1 MKPLKSGLV
10 FSNWLLRVTI
20 LMFIVIRFFGLIK
33 SFEFS
38 NLEYYIGIGFIVFAV
53 LLFIG
58 GFMSKPGLTVISG
71 FVITALSIYK
81 ILILFSGS
89 IDTIIVSFLV
99 ILSVGFYFACAG
111 NQ

>member
-10 FSNWLLRVTI
+10 FSNWLLRVAVLLFVVI
-20 LMFIVIRFFGLIK
+20 LFFGKIK
-33 SFEFS
+33 SFGFS
-38 NLEYYIGIGFIVFAV
+38 NREYYIDIAIILFAT

-58 GFMSKPGLTVISG
+58 GFMSKPGMTVFSG
-71 FVITALSIYK
+71 FIITALAIYK
-81 ILILFSGS
+81 IIISFSGAFDS
-89 IDTIIVSFLV
+89 DIASFLI